1 MPRSDAEEREV
12 CDEDCDEES
21 NEKSNE
27 PPLEFM
33 GSKNLGTRR
42 DLLSEVVQRKKRLAG
57 IWLSLSRNTYPARSR
72 SSQDGLRGIDSDWYD
87 ESTRG
92 RTVVEPATD
101 EG

>member
-1 MPRSDAEEREV
+1 MMPRSDAEEREV

-42 DLLSEVVQRKKRLAG
+42 DLLSEVVQRIKRLAG
-57 IWLSLSRNTYPARSR
+57 ISRNTYPARSR

>member
-1 MPRSDAEEREV
+1 MMPRSDAEEREV

-42 DLLSEVVQRKKRLAG
+42 DLLSEVVQRKSA
-57 IWLSLSRNTYPARSR
+57 
-72 SSQDGLRGIDSDWYD
+72 
-87 ESTRG
+87 
-92 RTVVEPATD
+92 
-101 EG
+101 